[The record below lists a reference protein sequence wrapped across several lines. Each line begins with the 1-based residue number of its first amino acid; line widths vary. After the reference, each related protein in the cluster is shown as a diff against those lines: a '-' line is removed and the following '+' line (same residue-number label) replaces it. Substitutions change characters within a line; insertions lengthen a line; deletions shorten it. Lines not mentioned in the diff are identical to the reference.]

1 MINLAVINIKDIIK
15 ILKTIFVGIILF
27 FIVFNLLKKFDYTK
41 IENLK
46 IKSSFYYSKILNN
59 NLVISKYFE
68 NGRENLKR
76 SNIKKVLTSELSL
89 LASEEELMEKENQEE
104 ILEEKFEEN
113 VNENIIKEEIQI
125 ENIVEKN
132 VIEETKLEN
141 NLQEKVETKIILE
154 NNKKDTYTDI
164 YKSVKIKNESKYELT
179 EEILNPNINFL
190 NNTDIVIYHTHTCE
204 SYTPTEVNKYEAS
217 GNYRTTD
224 LNFSVARVG
233 EELAQNLIRKG
244 FNINHDKTY
253 HDYPAYTG
261 SYSRSLSTIKNKTS
275 TNSAQLKID
284 MHRDA
289 LGSNSGYAPSVQIG
303 DEIAA
308 QLMFVMGTNGGGL
321 EHNDW
326 KNNLK
331 FAIKIQEKANEL
343 YPGLFKPIILRDS
356 RYNQHVS
363 EAACIIEVGA
373 TGNTLE
379 QCIVSM
385 KYLSNVIDEVMK
397 ENKL

>member
-164 YKSVKIKNESKYELT
+164 YKSVKIKNESKYKLT
-179 EEILNPNINFL
+179 EDILIPNFNMQ
-190 NNTDIVIYHTHTCE
+190 NKKDIIIYHTHTCE
-204 SYTPTEVNKYEAS
+204 SYTPTEKDSYIAS
-217 GNYRTTD
+217 GNFRTTD
-224 LNFSVARVG
+224 LNYSVTRVG
-233 EELAQNLIRKG
+233 SELEKYLTNT
-244 FNINHDKTY
+244 FNVKHNTTY
-253 HDYPAYTG
+253 HDYPAYSG
-261 SYSRSLSTIKNKTS
+261 SYTRALSTIKS
-275 TNSAQLKID
+275 
-284 MHRDA
+284 M
-289 LGSNSGYAPSVQIG
+289 
-303 DEIAA
+303 
-308 QLMFVMGTNGGGL
+308 
-321 EHNDW
+321 
-326 KNNLK
+326 
-331 FAIKIQEKANEL
+331 
-343 YPGLFKPIILRDS
+343 
-356 RYNQHVS
+356 VS
-363 EAACIIEVGA
+363 ENYSRFGYRL
-373 TGNTLE
+373 T
-379 QCIVSM
+379 
-385 KYLSNVIDEVMK
+385 
-397 ENKL
+397 